1 MRAVDMGAS
10 RPTQDM
16 VQEHIFNQAR
26 TEQRAEELRRLQ
38 ATCIPELTAMLDRV
52 RQTDQ
57 SGSAPPLM
65 GRCRIIVR
73 SRGPR
78 GALLPSKYQC

>member
-1 MRAVDMGAS
+1 
-10 RPTQDM
+10 M

-26 TEQRAEELRRLQ
+26 TERRAEELRRLQ

-57 SGSAPPLM
+57 PPLR
-65 GRCRIIVR
+65 GRV
-73 SRGPR
+73 
-78 GALLPSKYQC
+78 